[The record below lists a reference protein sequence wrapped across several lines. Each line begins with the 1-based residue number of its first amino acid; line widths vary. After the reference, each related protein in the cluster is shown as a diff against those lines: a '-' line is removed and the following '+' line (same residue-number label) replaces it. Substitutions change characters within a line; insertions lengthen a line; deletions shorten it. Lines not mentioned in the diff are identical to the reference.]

1 MHLTIGRLLKNAKAW
16 ALILTFILF
25 VLLRRKAR
33 CDFAREFKK
42 LVTYLSNRM
51 STIGSYETFLLRY
64 SYFGLQ
70 NYQTVSQRM

>member
-70 NYQTVSQRM
+70 NYQTVSQLM

>member
-16 ALILTFILF
+16 ALILTFLLF

>member
-16 ALILTFILF
+16 ALILTFLLF

-51 STIGSYETFLLRY
+51 STIGSYDIAKLSNGIATHVKILY
-64 SYFGLQ
+64 SK
-70 NYQTVSQRM
+70 N